1 MIDSITSFLNS
12 PVPYFVS
19 TSNDALY
26 AIDVIGGGA
35 IAFFLWWI
43 FCFALRNGTRG
54 TTAALRIIQRR
65 RKVDL
70 KMIFLNKW
78 KVEGSNEDSLGPV
91 DLREPD
97 DLRKL

>member
-1 MIDSITSFLNS
+1 MIDAIMSFLNS

-26 AIDVIGGGA
+26 AVDVIGGGA
-35 IAFFLWWI
+35 IAFVLWWAL
-43 FCFALRNGTRG
+43 CFAIRNGSRG
-54 TTAALRIIQRR
+54 TIVALRIIQRR

-70 KMIFLNKW
+70 KMIFLNNW
-78 KVEGSNEDSLGPV
+78 KVNGTSEDLLGPV

-97 DLRKL
+97 GLRKL